1 MINATLSPIPATASH
16 SDRPIEN
23 PVPHSGT
30 AALALGALGV
40 VFGDIG
46 TSPLYTLR
54 ECLLSAGG
62 KRASAEDVF
71 GILSLM
77 VWALILVVTVKY
89 LFFILRADHN
99 GEGGIF
105 ALLALVPDRFRA
117 DALRGGH
124 VTGIALLGV
133 IGAALLYGDGVITPA
148 ISVLS
153 AVEGLTIANAA
164 FKPWVVPLTCI
175 ILVGLFAIQ
184 RRGTGSVGRLFGPIM
199 MIWFGTL
206 AALGVWHIMD
216 HPGILWAIS
225 PHHAVDFF
233 VRHGL
238 HGFLIL

>member
-1 MINATLSPIPATASH
+1 MTHRTVPPISGTASH

-23 PVPHSGT
+23 AVPPAGMITLS
-30 AALALGALGV
+30 LGALGV

-54 ECLLSAGG
+54 ECLLGAGG
-62 KRASAEDVF
+62 KNVRAEDVF

-99 GEGGIF
+99 SEGGIF
-105 ALLALVPDRFRA
+105 ALLALVPDRFRTNTIHHG
-117 DALRGGH
+117 R

-153 AVEGLTIANAA
+153 AVEGLTVCPAKAGVFSGRQTHRGKSQSPVAWIAE
-164 FKPWVVPLTCI
+164 
-175 ILVGLFAIQ
+175 
-184 RRGTGSVGRLFGPIM
+184 
-199 MIWFGTL
+199 
-206 AALGVWHIMD
+206 
-216 HPGILWAIS
+216 
-225 PHHAVDFF
+225 
-233 VRHGL
+233 
-238 HGFLIL
+238 